1 MHYALFNKAKR
12 IALLANKG
20 DSAREILDRIQL
32 AYENLPRWMQS
43 GVVLWNKGTVEFEN
57 GSRIIA
63 ASSSSSSIRGKS
75 MSFVYIDETAF
86 LEHWDEFYASV
97 FPTLS
102 SGETTKMLLTSC
114 VTKGTLLCTDKGIQD
129 IDEFV
134 NDSKTGFYTVDN
146 YSVHGHN
153 TLRTSNL
160 FYNNGYTDTK
170 IIQTRSGEVEC
181 SLNHKWF
188 AYKNGVYDW
197 VNTENLTTNDYLIEQ
212 INQQCYGTDDDISDF
227 IPSTQFIKKPF
238 NPPSKMTNDLA
249 YFLGLFAAEGCAG
262 FKKGGT
268 GLTITC
274 GDDVGFAF
282 DNISLYYNVSK
293 DKIHYNSGSKNM
305 VEFLLYY
312 GIDITKKAQDK
323 TVPAR
328 ILKSPKNIQQSWLRG
343 YFDGDGTCSESKIGV
358 CSTSKIMI
366 NQVKMMLMNMGIK
379 CSYFKNEP
387 KDTDGDI
394 QGVYTGHRLEIYG
407 ESAFKYYNE
416 IGFSIKRKAIRFDN
430 TIKNIRNGGPNDI
443 IPGSKRIFKENK
455 VTGIWSGVCRN
466 GDDFSRKFLL
476 SIKDYIIENSYFNSK
491 DIKFLYD
498 YIISENL
505 QIVPVKK
512 VTKSKNYVYD
522 FSLPEIDN
530 DMFCHSVTYNGIIGH
545 QTPNG
550 LNHFYEFWKGA
561 TDGLPNAAGIIEKN
575 GFVPIFAP
583 WYRIPGRNEK
593 WKDGILKSLNY
604 DFDRFSQEYEGNFL
618 GSSNSLLSSTTLKTL
633 LPSTPIEKNDYTN
646 QYIAPIKDHVY
657 FIICDVSRGKG
668 LDYSAFSVI
677 DATTI
682 PYVQVCTYRNNRIT
696 PTDYAA
702 VILHI
707 AKLYNTAY
715 ILVETNDLGEQVS
728 YTLKY
733 EFDYENLLYSESAG
747 RSGKKLSSGFGKSVE
762 TGLRT
767 TQSVK
772 RLGCAVLKL
781 LLEQRKLVLHDVA
794 TVRELA
800 TFSKHGDSFA
810 AETGF
815 HDDMVMGLVLFSFI
829 TQDAYFKDITNGD
842 VLQHLRDYTD
852 SEIYDDLI
860 PFGMITS
867 ANDDGVK
874 YVKIPGERGVWTE
887 QSSGSEFSF

>member
-1 MHYALFNKAKR
+1 MPITHSNKTIEYRVYSVSLSNGTTIQCADDHIFIDSNNNEIFAKDSLYYNLITQDGIAKVINVTDCGYSECMYDLTVDSVNHTYFTNGVLSHNTTVATIILLHYALFNKAKR

-134 NDSKTGFYTVDN
+134 NDSKTGFYTVDD

-197 VNTENLTTNDYLIEQ
+197 VKTENLTTNDYLIEQ

-238 NPPSKMTNDLA
+238 TLPSKMTNDLA
-249 YFLGLFAAEGCAG
+249 YFLGLFSAEGCAS

-282 DNISLYYNVSK
+282 DNISLYYNVAK
-293 DKIHYNSGSKNM
+293 DKIHYCSGSKNM

-394 QGVYTGHRLEIYG
+394 QGVYTGHILEIYG

-430 TIKNIRNGGPNDI
+430 TIKNIRKGGPNDI

-455 VTGIWSGVCRN
+455 VTGIWSGVGRN

-476 SIKDYIIENSYFNSK
+476 SIKDYIIENKYFNSK
-491 DIKFLYD
+491 DVKFLYD

-522 FSLPEIDN
+522 FSLPEVDD
-530 DMFCHSVTYNGIIGH
+530 DMFCHSVTYNGLIGH

-561 TDGLPNAAGIIEKN
+561 TEGLPNAAGVIEKN

-583 WYRIPGRNEK
+583 WYKIPGRSDV
-593 WKDGILKSLNY
+593 WKEGILKSLNY
-604 DFDRFSQEYEGNFL
+604 DFDRFRQEYECIFGEAKVKVQDVF
-618 GSSNSLLSSTTLKTL
+618 G
-633 LPSTPIEKNDYTN
+633 I
-646 QYIAPIKDHVY
+646 VY
-657 FIICDVSRGKG
+657 EVTMK
-668 LDYSAFSVI
+668 
-677 DATTI
+677 
-682 PYVQVCTYRNNRIT
+682 
-696 PTDYAA
+696 
-702 VILHI
+702 
-707 AKLYNTAY
+707 
-715 ILVETNDLGEQVS
+715 E
-728 YTLKY
+728 
-733 EFDYENLLYSESAG
+733 
-747 RSGKKLSSGFGKSVE
+747 
-762 TGLRT
+762 
-767 TQSVK
+767 
-772 RLGCAVLKL
+772 
-781 LLEQRKLVLHDVA
+781 LEEMLCQ
-794 TVRELA
+794 
-800 TFSKHGDSFA
+800 
-810 AETGF
+810 
-815 HDDMVMGLVLFSFI
+815 
-829 TQDAYFKDITNGD
+829 
-842 VLQHLRDYTD
+842 
-852 SEIYDDLI
+852 
-860 PFGMITS
+860 
-867 ANDDGVK
+867 
-874 YVKIPGERGVWTE
+874 
-887 QSSGSEFSF
+887 